1 MLDLTISST
10 VEYHNLS
17 LRRCNVS
24 FTQTPTNPWQFSLDT
39 ESTIPF
45 TAIKLTILKLVK
57 LRTYLWFLTR
67 ILILLLMKFIN
78 FSQAFASGEYRGIS
92 NNFNFWCFTKSLI
105 SLVLWKKLNYLR
117 RRWAY
122 SNQLLGLS

>member
-24 FTQTPTNPWQFSLDT
+24 FTQAPTNPWQFSLDT
-39 ESTIPF
+39 ESAIPS

-78 FSQAFASGEYRGIS
+78 FSQVFALGEYGGI
-92 NNFNFWCFTKSLI
+92 NKNFNFWCFTY
-105 SLVLWKKLNYLR
+105 LWSVWSCEKLNYLR